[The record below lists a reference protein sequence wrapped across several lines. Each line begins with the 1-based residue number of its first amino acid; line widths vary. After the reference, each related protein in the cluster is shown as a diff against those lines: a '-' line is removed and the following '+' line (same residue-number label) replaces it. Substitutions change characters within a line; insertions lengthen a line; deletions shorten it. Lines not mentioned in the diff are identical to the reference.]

1 MTIKPLLLSACFLI
15 LLSACNK
22 KESAKSQQQDLSKN
36 ATVETDSLPEGEE
49 TPRKDSINLFT
60 VMPKDSSEIAFVS
73 LSDIYP
79 IDDEKD
85 TLVLPNIEKLG
96 KHNAQYF
103 AFSKNYRKRF
113 LSKTNI
119 TETDSV
125 FIYDY
130 AKNKL
135 ASFVV
140 KNLKTVAMLNGY
152 SSEEDWPY
160 HNYDFMIGFEINK
173 KNLNGFSEYYR
184 DALVYVGK
192 ENPFSKE
199 GLKPISWKKIAQ
211 KEYPSKSLK
220 KEDQNTLKVT
230 TAGNTYSYK
239 TDSYQYF
246 LQDYLDS
253 HKIIYARRL
262 LVTDSKTKEII
273 IEKLYS
279 QSEGTSP
286 APLNYENGDD
296 AVEQYTGK
304 LFRNKPE
311 VVFGFL
317 YESFGCPAISII
329 DKSNEEIY
337 LQCDNRH

>member
-1 MTIKPLLLSACFLI
+1 MKTKLLLISATFLVFFSACE
-15 LLSACNK
+15 K
-22 KESAKSQQQDLSKN
+22 KKSAKTTKQDTSKN
-36 ATVETDSLPEGEE
+36 AITEIDTLQTEE
-49 TPRKDSINLFT
+49 QGPRKESINLFT
-60 VMPKDSSEIAFVS
+60 LMPKDSSEVAFVS

-85 TLVLPNIEKLG
+85 TLALPNLEKMG
-96 KHNAQYF
+96 KINAQYF
-103 AFSKNYRKRF
+103 TFEKNYRKRF

-119 TETDSV
+119 SETDSLFV
-125 FIYDY
+125 YDY

-135 ASFVV
+135 ASFLV
-140 KNLKTVAMLNGY
+140 KNLKTAAFLNGY

-173 KNLNGFSEYYR
+173 KYLKGFSEYYR

-192 ENPFSKE
+192 ENPFAKE
-199 GLKPISWKKIAQ
+199 RLIPVDWKKITA
-211 KEYPSKSLK
+211 KEFPSKPMKS
-220 KEDQNTLKVT
+220 EDQKIVKGHSI
-230 TAGNTYSYK
+230 GNTYGFK
-239 TDSYQYF
+239 TSVYNYF
-246 LQDYLDS
+246 LQDYIDKQ
-253 HKIIYARRL
+253 KILYARRL
-262 LVTDSKTKEII
+262 IVIDAKTKEII

-286 APLNYENGDD
+286 APLNYEEGQDVIN
-296 AVEQYTGK
+296 QWTGK
-304 LFRNKPE
+304 LFKNKPQ

-317 YESFGCPAISII
+317 YESFGCPGISLI